1 MHLADVVL
9 QVEGGGE
16 VGLAVAAGAHQ
27 HRFVRGVSV
36 LVPAQ
41 GVGLLKLLL
50 ACLACKCGCWKKRWR
65 GVSVA
70 RVLTCS
76 RKKQTS
82 HLLAAVDL
90 LVNR

>member
-41 GVGLLKLLL
+41 GVGLLELLL
-50 ACLACKCGCWKKRWR
+50 ACLACKCGCWKMWG
-65 GVSVA
+65 GVSIP
-70 RVLTCS
+70 RVPTDS

-82 HLLAAVDL
+82 HLFAAVDL

>member
-27 HRFVRGVSV
+27 HGLVRGVGV

-41 GVGLLKLLL
+41 GVGLLELLL
-50 ACLACKCGCWKKRWR
+50 AGLAGECGCWR
-65 GVSVA
+65 GGGG
-70 RVLTCS
+70 RV
-76 RKKQTS
+76 Q
-82 HLLAAVDL
+82 VY
-90 LVNR
+90 

>member
-27 HRFVRGVSV
+27 HGLVRGVGV

-41 GVGLLKLLL
+41 GVGLLELLL
-50 ACLACKCGCWKKRWR
+50 ACLACERVCWR
-65 GVSVA
+65 GGGG
-70 RVLTCS
+70 RV
-76 RKKQTS
+76 RA
-82 HLLAAVDL
+82 H
-90 LVNR
+90 